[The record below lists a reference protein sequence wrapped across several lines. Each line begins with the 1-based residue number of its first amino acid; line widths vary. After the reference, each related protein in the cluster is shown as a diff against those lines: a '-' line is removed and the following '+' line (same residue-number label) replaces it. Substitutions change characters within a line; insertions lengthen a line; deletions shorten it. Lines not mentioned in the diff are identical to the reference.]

1 MMFGLFPFN
10 SRVTVFKLDL
20 AAASMTLVLPVK
32 ATFNFH
38 VRRDGSTGSWSVSD
52 DEVENTGRETSFL
65 QEGTHAN
72 SRERGE
78 SEAGKRTFWFDDV
91 GRWMEDRYVTFMT
104 MVFPVARAAP
114 TFHAHYPHP
123 PQSLQRLL

>member
-1 MMFGLFPFN
+1 MLKLTPEMQQPCLCIYQSYQRLDPKQHHQEYDVWTHSFQLKGDC
-10 SRVTVFKLDL
+10 FKLDL

-65 QEGTHAN
+65 HEGTAV
-72 SRERGE
+72 RGVNQRAE
-78 SEAGKRTFWFDDV
+78 KRTFFFFLV
-91 GRWMEDRYVTFMT
+91 
-104 MVFPVARAAP
+104 
-114 TFHAHYPHP
+114 
-123 PQSLQRLL
+123 